1 MNSEAMPEL
10 ARHGGLIFW
19 LLLAMGALAV
29 GVFLERL
36 VYFHRENINSTD
48 FLNGIRT
55 VIKRGN
61 VVEALSICDATP
73 GPVARLVKAAILA
86 RDRARAEIRET
97 LQVSGLSELPKL
109 EERLGLL
116 ATIAQTAP
124 ILGLLGTILGLMQLL
139 QMLQTAGLS
148 APAGT
153 LVEGVWRALVCSGVG
168 LAISAPS
175 YAAYNFLVNR
185 VRLIV
190 LDMEKASS
198 EIVTILGEAAS

>member
-1 MNSEAMPEL
+1 MNTEAMPEV
-10 ARHGGLIFW
+10 ARYGGLIVW
-19 LLLAMGALAV
+19 LLLAMGSLAL

-36 VYFHRENINSTD
+36 VYFHRENINSTS
-48 FLNGIRT
+48 FLNGVRT

-73 GPVARLVKAAILA
+73 GPVARLVKAAILV
-86 RDRARAEIRET
+86 RDRGREQIRET
-97 LQVSGLSELPKL
+97 VHVSGLSELPKL

-124 ILGLLGTILGLMQLL
+124 IVGLLGTILGLMQLL
-139 QMLQTAGLS
+139 QTLQNAGLA
-148 APAGT
+148 APVGT
-153 LVEGVWRALVCSGVG
+153 LIEGVWRALVCSGVG
-168 LAISAPS
+168 LAVSAPS

-185 VRLIV
+185 VRLIA

-198 EIVTILGEAAS
+198 EITTILDEAAS